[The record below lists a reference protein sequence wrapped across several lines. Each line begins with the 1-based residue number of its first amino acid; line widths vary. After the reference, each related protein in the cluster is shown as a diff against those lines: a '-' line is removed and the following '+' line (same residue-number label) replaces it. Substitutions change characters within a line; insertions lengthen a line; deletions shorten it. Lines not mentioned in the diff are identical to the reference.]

1 MMGLL
6 CLCDLDPF
14 CVCVDGGWSC
24 PGHMH
29 HATAEP
35 GTRDP
40 AVGMSTGGTVG
51 LLATDWGEILV
62 TLEDAKQIV
71 FIYLLNHHKLEQN

>member
-51 LLATDWGEILV
+51 LPGTDWGGNFSYIGRRQAISFHIS
-62 TLEDAKQIV
+62 T
-71 FIYLLNHHKLEQN
+71 